1 MKSTQTES
9 GSQDHN
15 STLRR
20 EHRSHHA
27 SAVDEQLRFLL
38 TQADGFALCIFDSAG
53 RITSWSAG
61 AERLFGLAATDV
73 IGQFAADLLSEPAA
87 ESAAHEPC
95 SMQALL
101 DTARR
106 ESFASVQAWFRGA
119 QGRSIWCAGSLTV
132 TSSQEDHEE
141 TFCLTLVDLTD
152 VKHREMQCREA
163 QRTAENQCAAKDRM
177 LAMAAHELRT
187 PMASIS
193 MWAQLIN
200 QGGLTPEEF
209 AEGLQAIQR
218 NAEVQARLIDDL
230 LDSAR
235 ITSGR
240 LSLKI
245 CDFDICVVVAEA
257 INSARPTAAAKRVQL
272 DLCSTVPCLL
282 IHADPDRVR
291 QIVVNLIS
299 NSIRFT
305 PSGGTI
311 QVVLATR
318 DAEIEIRVED
328 NGSGIPHDL
337 IPRLFDAHV
346 ESGQKPTSSHG
357 GLGIGLSISR
367 QLVELH
373 GGRLRAE
380 SPNARGGSTFIVT
393 LPQQDESSPSAR

>member
-1 MKSTQTES
+1 MKSTHTES
-9 GSQDHN
+9 GSPDHH
-15 STLRR
+15 SPLRH

-27 SAVDEQLRFLL
+27 SAVDEQLRFFL
-38 TQADGFALCIFDSAG
+38 TQADGLALCIIDCAG

-61 AERLFGLAATDV
+61 AQRLFGLAATDV
-73 IGQFAADLLSEPAA
+73 IGQFAAFLLGESSA
-87 ESAAHEPC
+87 ESAAHEPF
-95 SMQALL
+95 SMHALM

-106 ESFASVQAWFRGA
+106 QSFASVQAWFRGN
-119 QGRSIWCAGSLTV
+119 QGRSIWCAGSLTIV
-132 TSSQEDHEE
+132 SSQVDHGE
-141 TFCLTLVDLTD
+141 TFCLALVDLTD
-152 VKHREMQCREA
+152 IKHREMQCREA
-163 QRTAENQCAAKDRM
+163 QQTAENQCAAKDRM

-240 LSLKI
+240 LSLKT
-245 CDFDICVVVAEA
+245 CNFDLCVVVTEA
-257 INSARPTAAAKRVQL
+257 MNSARPTAAAKRVQL

-305 PSGGTI
+305 PAGGTI
-311 QVVLATR
+311 QVLLAKR

-328 NGSGIPHDL
+328 NGTGIPQDL
-337 IPRLFDAHV
+337 IPRLFDANV
-346 ESGQKPTSSHG
+346 ESGQKQMSSHG

-373 GGRLRAE
+373 GGRLSAE
-380 SPNARGGSTFIVT
+380 SPNARGGSTFIIT
-393 LPQQDESSPSAR
+393 LPQQDESSPSA